1 MGEMLVK
8 FKVYGPNGRFA
19 ELEALVDTG
28 IHEYKNCL
36 RLIRNGKKIGNSH
49 RFSQCTQLI
58 VMMSGLDKLNSL

>member
-19 ELEALVDTG
+19 ELEALLDTG

-36 RLIRNGKKIGNSH
+36 RLIRNGKKIGNVTD
-49 RFSQCTQLI
+49 FYNA
-58 VMMSGLDKLNSL
+58 LN